1 MEAKL
6 STWLVR
12 IVINQALKKLRKQ
25 KREAGTVAL
34 DNVVELEQHLDTTD
48 MMERGPERPDI
59 TASRHELRKMLESQV
74 VPAAG

>member
-25 KREAGTVAL
+25 KREGGTVAL
-34 DNVVELEQHLDTTD
+34 DKCG
-48 MMERGPERPDI
+48 R
-59 TASRHELRKMLESQV
+59 A
-74 VPAAG
+74 